1 MIYLQKYDCN
11 KFDREEE
18 SLAREFTRRGFEVK
32 PFYGKDILRNRLKI
46 TKDDLV
52 AGNITIMHNVFKQLG
67 VEVPETHDYPD
78 VLKPYLKRRV
88 WSGKLNNIIRPIEEG
103 YSNDV
108 FIKPKDRLKRF
119 TGFVVKGMDSLYQLA
134 NISKHTEVW
143 ASDVVY
149 WISEYRVYVV
159 NGKVRGIKYYNGNPD
174 VQLDLI
180 TVDNAIDDY
189 ENSGLAP
196 KAYGIDFG
204 VLDTGET
211 ALIEVNDGYSIGNY
225 DLDDKDYADLI
236 ETVTMTHW
244 TLILTIVIN
253 WNATGHSQI
262 QHIDGFTTRE
272 SCQTA
277 GDSWKSK
284 VSLLLP
290 QSADG
295 TTGRVYSWTC
305 VGM

>member
-1 MIYLQKYDCN
+1 MIYLQKYDIN

-18 SLAREFTRRGFEVK
+18 SLAREFTRRGYEIK
-32 PFYGKDILRNRLKI
+32 PFYGKEVLRNRLKF

-67 VEVPETHDYPD
+67 VEIPETHDYPD
-78 VLKPYLKRRV
+78 VLKPYLKRKV
-88 WSGKLNNIIRPIEEG
+88 WSGKLRDILRPIEDG
-103 YSNDV
+103 YADEF
-108 FIKPKDRLKRF
+108 FIKPKERLKRF
-119 TGFVVKGMDSLYQLA
+119 TGFVVKDMSSLYQFG
-134 NISKHTEVW
+134 NISKNIEVW
-143 ASDVVY
+143 ASEVVY

-225 DLDDKDYADLI
+225 ELDDKDYADLI
-236 ETVTMTHW
+236 ETR
-244 TLILTIVIN
+244 
-253 WNATGHSQI
+253 WNEIIG
-262 QHIDGFTTRE
+262 
-272 SCQTA
+272 
-277 GDSWKSK
+277 K
-284 VSLLLP
+284 V
-290 QSADG
+290 
-295 TTGRVYSWTC
+295 
-305 VGM
+305 